1 MYRDHHR
8 QQRGTYREPEEPE
21 PAGDEGEDMACDGD
35 INDVLMVG
43 ILAQVNAAINELVLQ
58 IHGSQ

>member
-1 MYRDHHR
+1 
-8 QQRGTYREPEEPE
+8 
-21 PAGDEGEDMACDGD
+21 MACDGD
-35 INDVLMVG
+35 IDDVLMVG